1 MENNKRHRMQGV
13 SGEIAMRGTQSKRNF
28 TPINLT
34 RKETNGNI
42 IRKSYAQDIV
52 HKAPIFPK
60 PLEYADIDK
69 SFRGFVGAELGMTID
84 GKEVPT
90 FNLFSNQRFSE
101 YSQTWKHTD
110 EDGNLILNFKTINRN
125 SAPNGGDN
133 QGGLW
138 NIPGDRYYTILQR
151 SVLEDNGTESV
162 EVYSMKQPYAVTL
175 EYRVSF
181 VTDLFENLS
190 TFNELINDIF
200 KAHQFYIRP
209 NNHYIPLILD
219 GVTDESKYS
228 ISDYRFYVQTVT
240 IKAMAYIIHEDDIK
254 VEKFPKRMNVSLV
267 GDKRKNN
274 VNIDIEEDENG
285 DGVLDNQ
292 TIKLSIS
299 FDKWVS
305 KTEFVIDTDMVVQN
319 IDRANIRNMR
329 VFVNDTPIYWNKGFS
344 VNNGDRI
351 RIKIYQFD
359 ITEKAS
365 LIFNGVNP
373 NVMYIKD
380 HAPENVSDEPVRQ
393 QDIEIN

>member
-1 MENNKRHRMQGV
+1 
-13 SGEIAMRGTQSKRNF
+13 MRRTQPKKNF
-28 TPINLT
+28 TFVSLT
-34 RKETNGNI
+34 KKETNGNI
-42 IRKSYAQDIV
+42 IRKSYAQDIMS
-52 HKAPIFPK
+52 KAPIFPK

-69 SFRGFVGAELGMTID
+69 SFRDFVDNELGLTID

-110 EDGNLILNFKTINRN
+110 DDGNLILNFKTINRN
-125 SAPNGGDN
+125 TAPNGGDN

-151 SVLEDNGTESV
+151 SVLEDNGTESL

-200 KAHQFYIRP
+200 KARQFYIRP

-219 GVTDESKYS
+219 GITDESRYS

-254 VEKFPKRMNVSLV
+254 AEKFPKRMNVSLV
-267 GDKRKNN
+267 GDKRKNK
-274 VNIDIEEDENG
+274 VDIDIEEDDDENSN
-285 DGVLDNQ
+285 LTNQ
-292 TIKLSIS
+292 TIKLSLS

-305 KTEFVIDTDMVVQN
+305 KAEFIIDTDMAIQN
-319 IDRANIRNMR
+319 IDRTNIRNMR
-329 VFVNDTPIYWNKGFS
+329 IFVNDTPIYWNKGFS
-344 VNNGDRI
+344 VNNGDKI
-351 RIKIYQFD
+351 RVKIYQFD
-359 ITEKAS
+359 MTEKAS
-365 LIFNGVNP
+365 LVFNGINP
-373 NVMYIKD
+373 NSIFIKD
-380 HAPENVSDEPVRQ
+380 NTPENISDEPIKH